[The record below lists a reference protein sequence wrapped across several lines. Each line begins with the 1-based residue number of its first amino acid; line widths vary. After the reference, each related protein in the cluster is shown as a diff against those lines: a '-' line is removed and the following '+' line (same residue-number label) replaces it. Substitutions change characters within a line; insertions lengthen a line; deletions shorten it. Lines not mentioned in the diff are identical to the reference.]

1 MSLLM
6 LINLAGVGVLI
17 LFMVLLHSVNNGF
30 HALARARAVRI
41 TREGEKGRTG
51 RWTAHS
57 R

>member
-6 LINLAGVGVLI
+6 VINLAGVGVLI
-17 LFMVLLHSVNNGF
+17 LFMILLHSVNNGF

-41 TREGEKGRTG
+41 AREGEKGRTG
-51 RWTAHS
+51 RRSAHS